1 MNTTYKNLSM
11 IFATTKSGLLGVGN
25 NLPWKCPEDLGFFKD
40 TTMGKTVVMGRKTWE
55 SLPFKKGL
63 PGRKN
68 LVISSSI
75 TEVEGATVYGSVEA
89 FLKMLSLNN
98 TDEEFFVIGGK
109 EIYEQLQPYC
119 NSVFH
124 TLIPNELLT
133 SELKD
138 SSLVYPENS
147 VYYSPDLSEYNEFF
161 YASVLSG
168 DSVINITGRRRKP
181 TSI

>member
-25 NLPWKCPEDLGFFKD
+25 NLPWECPEDLAFFKD
-40 TTMGKTVVMGRKTWE
+40 ITMGKTVAMGRKTWE

-75 TEVEGATVYGSVEA
+75 TEAEGATVYGSVEA
-89 FLKMLSLNN
+89 FLKMVSLNN

-119 NSVFH
+119 EKIYHSC
-124 TLIPNELLT
+124 IPNEC
-133 SELKD
+133 
-138 SSLVYPENS
+138 LVEGLEGKEVFYT
-147 VYYSPDLSEYNEFF
+147 PDLEKYSEFF
-161 YASVLSG
+161 YCSVG
-168 DSVINITGRRRKP
+168 VNTSVVHITGYRY
-181 TSI
+181 S